1 VTQYNIGGLVSV
13 GFFYLIILG
22 VGIWSGWKRNKK
34 TVNDTENIILA
45 GRDIGLF
52 IGVLTMTATWVAGAY
67 INGTTEGAFTGGFLK
82 CSPMPIGYS
91 ISLLIGGKFF
101 AKPMREGGYTT
112 MLDPFQQKYGP
123 RVGGLLFLPALFGE
137 IFWSGA
143 ILSALGSIFTVM
155 LGMDNTLA
163 IVISATVA
171 VSYTLFGGL
180 YSVAYTDVI
189 QLLCVVF
196 GLVLCIPFVWT
207 NEAINYETLSNLD
220 WVGKVETIEIGAY
233 IDFYCLVILGGI
245 PWQVYFQR
253 VLSCRTSRQAQVLS
267 YAASVGCVLLAVP
280 PAILG
285 TLGKAADWNST
296 ALGRSI
302 EPSEYKSILPMI
314 LQYLTPTWV
323 SYIGMGAVSAAFMSS
338 ADSCVL
344 STSSMFVH
352 NIYKTCLFPN
362 ASEKHIVRVMWLSI
376 IVAAL
381 CGTVMAL
388 KVNTIFGLSY
398 LCADV
403 IYVAL
408 FPQLLLVIYGG
419 DYTNTYGSFT
429 SFVLGFM
436 LRILSGEKLLY
447 IPAMIE
453 FPLYDSVE
461 EKQMFPFRTFIM
473 VVSLLL
479 QVSVSVMAQ
488 FLFTNG
494 YFPSQW
500 DIFQCFSD
508 ELMAIKENGDLA
520 ANGDDEEDT
529 AFLENSTKPPIH
541 P

>member
-1 VTQYNIGGLVSV
+1 
-13 GFFYLIILG
+13 
-22 VGIWSGWKRNKK
+22 
-34 TVNDTENIILA
+34 
-45 GRDIGLF
+45 
-52 IGVLTMTATWVAGAY
+52 
-67 INGTTEGAFTGGFLK
+67 
-82 CSPMPIGYS
+82 
-91 ISLLIGGKFF
+91 
-101 AKPMREGGYTT
+101 
-112 MLDPFQQKYGP
+112 
-123 RVGGLLFLPALFGE
+123 
-137 IFWSGA
+137 
-143 ILSALGSIFTVM
+143 
-155 LGMDNTLA
+155 
-163 IVISATVA
+163 
-171 VSYTLFGGL
+171 
-180 YSVAYTDVI
+180 
-189 QLLCVVF
+189 
-196 GLVLCIPFVWT
+196 
-207 NEAINYETLSNLD
+207 
-220 WVGKVETIEIGAY
+220 
-233 IDFYCLVILGGI
+233 
-245 PWQVYFQR
+245 
-253 VLSCRTSRQAQVLS
+253 
-267 YAASVGCVLLAVP
+267 
-280 PAILG
+280 
-285 TLGKAADWNST
+285 
-296 ALGRSI
+296 
-302 EPSEYKSILPMI
+302 
-314 LQYLTPTWV
+314 
-323 SYIGMGAVSAAFMSS
+323 
-338 ADSCVL
+338 
-344 STSSMFVH
+344 
-352 NIYKTCLFPN
+352 
-362 ASEKHIVRVMWLSI
+362 MWLSI